1 MHGTIDTAEAAGPN
15 LRPDAVTMPDLP
27 VHHLPLVRGTP
38 ENLKGY
44 GEIIDHPDARKIEI
58 VRWPSQGWREVEAGT
73 GDQGGTTEGEFAFHW
88 QGDAL
93 RARNDAVN
101 DNYVLGWSR
110 QPSEVNYERA
120 SAPRDQLLMWRANYH
135 PDGGQM
141 FFPMEPGPFVVTLA
155 LPSDDITPDSF
166 TTFWFDG
173 GKGLYIHPN
182 IWHEALCPVNERMRF
197 FGRQGKVH
205 ARVGADF
212 PKEFGCYLSS
222 PLRNDR
228 LRERL

>member
-1 MHGTIDTAEAAGPN
+1 MHGTLAPN

-27 VHHLPLVRGTP
+27 IHHVPLVKATP

-44 GEIIDHPDARKIEI
+44 GEIIDHPDARKIDI
-58 VRWPSQGWREVEAGT
+58 VRWPSQGWRQVEAGT

-93 RARNDAVN
+93 RARNEAVD

-110 QPSEVNYERA
+110 LPSLVNHQMA
-120 SAPRDQLLMWRANYH
+120 SAPRNDLLMWRANYH

-141 FFPMEPGPFVVTLA
+141 FFPLEPGAFITTLA
-155 LPSDDITPDSF
+155 LPGDDIKPDSF
-166 TTFWFDG
+166 VSFWFEG
-173 GKGLYIHPN
+173 GQGLYIYPG
-182 IWHEALCPVNERMRF
+182 IWHEALCPVNDQMRF

-205 ARVGADF
+205 ARIGADF
-212 PKEFGCYLSS
+212 PQEFGCYLSS
-222 PLRNDR
+222 PLRRDQARDR
-228 LRERL
+228 L

>member
-1 MHGTIDTAEAAGPN
+1 MHGTIEVATASGPN
-15 LRPDAVTMPDLP
+15 LRPDAETMPDLP
-27 VHHLPLVRGTP
+27 VHRLPLVRGTP

-44 GEIIDHPDARKIEI
+44 GEIIDHRDARKIDI
-58 VRWPSQGWREVEAGT
+58 TRWPSQGWRQVEAGT
-73 GDQGGTTEGEFAFHW
+73 GDQGGTTEGPFAFRW

-93 RARNDAVN
+93 RARNDAVD

-110 QPSEVNYERA
+110 QPSKVNYERP
-120 SAPRDQLLMWRANYH
+120 SGPRNELLMWRANYH

-141 FFPMEPGPFVVTLA
+141 FFPTEPGPFVVTLA
-155 LPSDDITPDSF
+155 LPGDDITPESF

-173 GKGLYIHPN
+173 GQGLYIHAN
-182 IWHEALCPVNERMRF
+182 IWHEALCPINDEMTF

-212 PKEFGCYLSS
+212 PKEFGCYLAS
-222 PLRNDR
+222 PLRR
-228 LRERL
+228 EEMRERL